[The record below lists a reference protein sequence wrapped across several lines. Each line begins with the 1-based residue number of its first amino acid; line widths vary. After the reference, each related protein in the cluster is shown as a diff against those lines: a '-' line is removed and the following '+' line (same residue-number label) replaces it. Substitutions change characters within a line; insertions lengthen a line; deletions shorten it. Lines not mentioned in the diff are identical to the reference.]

1 MAKKKLSCKS
11 RTRYMRFYSL
21 GQMRRYAKEHPEMRV
36 WLSGMITTREI
47 YAGVRPR
54 VLANQKATEK
64 CDFCKRRF
72 RKGSL
77 ARDVVDSAL
86 LICSLCKS
94 KMSDKKKQRSRR
106 NAPVKIKRVGG
117 AQAEM
122 ALKDLGLIKVDAA
135 SAERLFGAD
144 VKFFITNTNVNS
156 YHFFK
161 GWHLAMEIDPAKY
174 KGENWTFKQMV
185 NNWSYY
191 NENAEMGKAAFFVSK
206 GLVS

>member
-1 MAKKKLSCKS
+1 MAQFW
-11 RTRYMRFYSL
+11 Y
-21 GQMRRYAKEHPEMRV
+21 V
-36 WLSGMITTREI
+36 IWL
-47 YAGVRPR
+47 P
-54 VLANQKATEK
+54 AT
-64 CDFCKRRF
+64 
-72 RKGSL
+72 
-77 ARDVVDSAL
+77 
-86 LICSLCKS
+86 
-94 KMSDKKKQRSRR
+94 SDKFRVRRGFLSHAEALRWVRGENIHVDADEYEIKKEVKTKKNPSRSRR
-106 NAPVKIKRVGG
+106 NSPVKIRRVGG

-135 SAERLFGAD
+135 SAERLFNAD

-161 GWHLAMEIDPAKY
+161 GWHLASEIDPAKY